1 MELQEMIMQ
10 NMKDNC
16 KKKCE
21 LPERKELLS
30 YLHSMLLITGRLD
43 IMYCN
48 AFLTE
53 ATQLLINAI
62 FLYEDGYFD
71 CAFYS
76 VRQASEVF
84 DSMLYLSN
92 KDNGELEKWIKKER
106 FPMDSK
112 IRNQLEKMV
121 YGYTEIKTIL
131 EDYFLH
137 HRELIN
143 KSHKIIHKQGFDTF
157 YVARLQE
164 NFAHEEDEKLFLE
177 VLKYTIGIGII
188 LFVLLEPLA
197 LALADDEVNG
207 KLNFDFMTEPID
219 CTYFE
224 RFLGLNDIV
233 DRLLKSNY
241 YKGFVAQFEDR
252 ERMNMATYS
261 VIREGAWDID
271 SLDEIE
277 KQIHLLNS
285 YEKYMFQILKLGIKV
300 SNFYYMDGIGWYLT
314 TYKSAYQRNCFG
326 SSEFEK
332 YLKEDMR
339 FNQKCEKIYIS
350 VVSMYDEKLFLE
362 HNDALTENEI
372 ASLIVLERQTDEEY
386 AKLKEQIS
394 ALEKA
399 IGVTLNNKT
408 I

>member
-1 MELQEMIMQ
+1 MDLEEIIIE
-10 NMKDNC
+10 NIKNEC

-21 LPERKELLS
+21 LPERRELLL
-30 YLHSMLLITGRLD
+30 YLHNMMLITGRLD

-48 AFLTE
+48 AFLME
-53 ATQLLINAI
+53 ATRLLINSI

-92 KDNGELEKWIKKER
+92 KDNSELQKWITKER
-106 FPMDSK
+106 FPMDSN
-112 IRNQLEKMV
+112 IRNQLEKMD
-121 YGYTEIKTIL
+121 YGYKEIKTTL
-131 EDYFLH
+131 ADYFQH

-157 YVARLQE
+157 YAERFKK
-164 NFAHEEDEKLFLE
+164 NFEHEEDEEFFLE

-188 LFVLLEPLA
+188 LFVLLEPIA

-207 KLNFDFMTEPID
+207 KLNFDLMTEPID

-224 RFLGLNDIV
+224 KFLGLNDIV

-241 YKGFVAQFEDR
+241 YKDFAAQFEDR
-252 ERMNMATYS
+252 EHMNIATYS
-261 VIREGAWDID
+261 VIREGVWDID
-271 SLDEIE
+271 SLDDIE
-277 KQIHLLNS
+277 KQVHLLNS
-285 YEKYMFQILKLGIKV
+285 YQKYMFQILKLGIKV
-300 SNFYYMDGIGWYLT
+300 SNFYYMDGMVWNLT

-326 SSEFEK
+326 SSEFGK
-332 YLKEDMR
+332 YLKEGAR
-339 FNQKCEKIYIS
+339 FNQKCENVYIS

-362 HNDALTENEI
+362 HNDVLTGNEI
-372 ASLIVLERQTDEEY
+372 ALLTELERQANEEY
-386 AKLKEQIS
+386 AKLNDEI
-394 ALEKA
+394 EK
-399 IGVTLNNKT
+399 IINMNVEL
-408 I
+408 

>member
-1 MELQEMIMQ
+1 MNLEEMIIE
-10 NMKDNC
+10 NMKDEC

-30 YLHSMLLITGRLD
+30 YLHNMMLITGRLD

-53 ATQLLINAI
+53 ATQLLINSI

-92 KDNGELEKWIKKER
+92 KDNSELEKWKAKER

-112 IRNQLEKMV
+112 IRSQLEQMV
-121 YGYTEIKTIL
+121 YGYKEIKTIL
-131 EDYFLH
+131 DDYFKC

-143 KSHKIIHKQGFDTF
+143 KSHKIIHKQGLDTF
-157 YVARLQE
+157 YAARLKKGFAYEE
-164 NFAHEEDEKLFLE
+164 NEKLFMK

-188 LFVLLEPLA
+188 LFVILEPIA
-197 LALADDEVNG
+197 LALTDDEVNG
-207 KLNFDFMTEPID
+207 KLNFDFLTEPID
-219 CTYFE
+219 CGYFE
-224 RFLGLNDIV
+224 RFLGLKDIV

-241 YKGFVAQFEDR
+241 YKEFAAQFEDR
-252 ERMNMATYS
+252 ECMNIPIYS
-261 VIREGAWDID
+261 VIRENAWDIN

-277 KQIHLLNS
+277 KQIYLLRP
-285 YEKYMFQILKLGIKV
+285 YEKFMFKILKLGIKV
-300 SNFYYMDGIGWYLT
+300 TNFYYADGLGWYLT

-326 SSEFEK
+326 SSEFKK
-332 YLKEDMR
+332 YLNEDMR
-339 FNQKCEKIYIS
+339 FNQKCEKVYIS
-350 VVSMYDEKLFLE
+350 VVSMYDDKLFLE
-362 HNDALTENEI
+362 HNEALTENEVEL
-372 ASLIVLERQTDEEY
+372 LIELEKQTNEEY
-386 AKLKEQIS
+386 VKLNEELK
-394 ALEKA
+394 ALEKVMA
-399 IGVTLNNKT
+399 MTVEQ
-408 I
+408 

>member
-1 MELQEMIMQ
+1 MDLEEMIIE
-10 NMKDNC
+10 NMKDEC
-16 KKKCE
+16 KKKCK

-30 YLHSMLLITGRLD
+30 YLHNMMLITGRLD

-53 ATQLLINAI
+53 ATQLLINSI

-76 VRQASEVF
+76 IRQASEVF
-84 DSMLYLSN
+84 NSMLYLSN
-92 KDNGELEKWIKKER
+92 EDSGELEKWNAKER

-121 YGYTEIKTIL
+121 YGYKEIKIIL
-131 EDYFLH
+131 DDYFKH

-164 NFAHEEDEKLFLE
+164 NFAYEDDEKFFME

-188 LFVLLEPLA
+188 LFVILEPIA
-197 LALADDEVNG
+197 LALADDEVSG
-207 KLNFDFMTEPID
+207 KLNFDFLTEPID
-219 CTYFE
+219 CNYFE
-224 RFLGLNDIV
+224 RFLGLEDIV

-241 YKGFVAQFEDR
+241 YKGFAAQFEDR
-252 ERMNMATYS
+252 ECMNIATYS
-261 VIREGAWDID
+261 VIRENAWDIS

-277 KQIHLLNS
+277 KQIHLLRP
-285 YEKYMFQILKLGIKV
+285 YEKFMFKILKLGIKV
-300 SNFYYMDGIGWYLT
+300 TNFYYMDGLGWYLT

-326 SSEFEK
+326 SSEFKK
-332 YLKEDMR
+332 YLNEGMR

-362 HNDALTENEI
+362 HNEALTENEI
-372 ASLIVLERQTDEEY
+372 ASLIELEKRTDEEY
-386 AKLKEQIS
+386 AKLNEELR
-394 ALEKA
+394 ALEK
-399 IGVTLNNKT
+399 IMDMTVK
-408 I
+408 

>member
-1 MELQEMIMQ
+1 MIIE
-10 NMKDNC
+10 NMKDEC
-16 KKKCE
+16 KNKCE
-21 LPERKELLS
+21 LPEREGLLS
-30 YLHSMLLITGRLD
+30 YLHGMMLITGRMD

-53 ATQLLINAI
+53 ATQLLINSI

-84 DSMLYLSN
+84 NAMLFLSN
-92 KDNGELEKWIKKER
+92 EDSSELEKWNAKER

-112 IRNQLEKMV
+112 VRNQLEQMV
-121 YGYTEIKTIL
+121 DGYKEIRIIL
-131 EDYFLH
+131 DDYFKR

-157 YVARLQE
+157 YVARLRKS
-164 NFAHEEDEKLFLE
+164 FAYEEDEKLFLE

-188 LFVLLEPLA
+188 LFVILEPIA

-207 KLNFDFMTEPID
+207 KLNFDFLTEPID
-219 CTYFE
+219 CNYFE
-224 RFLGLNDIV
+224 RFLGLNNIV
-233 DRLLKSNY
+233 ERLLKSNY
-241 YKGFVAQFEDR
+241 YKGFAAQFKDR
-252 ERMNMATYS
+252 ECMNMATYS
-261 VIREGAWDID
+261 VIREGAWDIN

-277 KQIHLLNS
+277 KQIHLLNA

-300 SNFYYMDGIGWYLT
+300 SNFYYMNGMGWYLT

-326 SSEFEK
+326 NSEFEK
-332 YLKEDMR
+332 YLKEDMK

-350 VVSMYDEKLFLE
+350 VVSIYDENLFLE

-372 ASLIVLERQTDEEY
+372 ASLVALERKTDEEY
-386 AKLKEQIS
+386 VKLKEQIS

-399 IGVTLNNKT
+399 MRVTLNSKT
-408 I
+408 T

>member
-1 MELQEMIMQ
+1 MDLQEMIMQ

-30 YLHSMLLITGRLD
+30 YLHGMLLITGRLD

-53 ATQLLINAI
+53 VTQLLINSI

-92 KDNGELEKWIKKER
+92 KDNGELKKWVKKER

-112 IRNQLEKMV
+112 IRNQLDKMV
-121 YGYTEIKTIL
+121 YGYTEIKTVL
-131 EDYFLH
+131 YDYFQH

-164 NFAHEEDEKLFLE
+164 NFAHEKDEKFFLE

-219 CTYFE
+219 CNYFE
-224 RFLGLNDIV
+224 RFLGLEDIV

-241 YKGFVAQFEDR
+241 YKEFAAQFEDR
-252 ERMNMATYS
+252 ECMNMATYS
-261 VIREGAWDID
+261 VIRENAWDIN

-277 KQIHLLNS
+277 KQIHLLRP
-285 YEKYMFQILKLGIKV
+285 YEKFMFKILKLGIKV
-300 SNFYYMDGIGWYLT
+300 TNFYYMDGFGWYLT
-314 TYKSAYQRNCFG
+314 TYKSSYQRSCFD
-326 SSEFEK
+326 SSEFKK
-332 YLKEDMR
+332 YLKEGKR

-362 HNDALTENEI
+362 HNDVLTGNKIALLTE
-372 ASLIVLERQTDEEY
+372 LERQANEEY
-386 AKLKEQIS
+386 AKLNDEI
-394 ALEKA
+394 EK
-399 IGVTLNNKT
+399 IINMNVEL
-408 I
+408 

>member
-1 MELQEMIMQ
+1 MDLDEMIMQ

-30 YLHSMLLITGRLD
+30 YLHGMLLITGRLD

-53 ATQLLINAI
+53 ATQLLINSI

-92 KDNGELEKWIKKER
+92 KDNGELKKWVKKER

-121 YGYTEIKTIL
+121 YGYTEIKTVL
-131 EDYFLH
+131 YDYFQH

-157 YVARLQE
+157 YAARLQE
-164 NFAHEEDEKLFLE
+164 NFVHEEDEKFFLE
-177 VLKYTIGIGII
+177 VLKYIIGIGII

-219 CTYFE
+219 CNYFE
-224 RFLGLNDIV
+224 RFLGLEDIV

-241 YKGFVAQFEDR
+241 YKEFAAQFKDKEC
-252 ERMNMATYS
+252 MNMATYS
-261 VIREGAWDID
+261 VIRENAWDIN

-277 KQIHLLNS
+277 KQIYLLRP
-285 YEKYMFQILKLGIKV
+285 YEKFMFKILKLGIKV
-300 SNFYYMDGIGWYLT
+300 TNFYYMDGFGWYLT
-314 TYKSAYQRNCFG
+314 TYKSSYQRSCFD
-326 SSEFEK
+326 SSEFKK
-332 YLKEDMR
+332 YLKEGKR

-362 HNDALTENEI
+362 HDNALTENEI
-372 ASLIVLERQTDEEY
+372 ASLIELEKRTDEEY
-386 AKLKEQIS
+386 AKLNEELK
-394 ALEKA
+394 ALEKIMDMA
-399 IGVTLNNKT
+399 VE
-408 I
+408 

>member
-1 MELQEMIMQ
+1 MDLQEMIMQ

-30 YLHSMLLITGRLD
+30 YLHGMLLITGRLD

-53 ATQLLINAI
+53 ATQLLINSI

-92 KDNGELEKWIKKER
+92 KDNGELKKWVKKER

-121 YGYTEIKTIL
+121 YGYTEIKTVL
-131 EDYFLH
+131 YDYFQH

-157 YVARLQE
+157 YAARLQE
-164 NFAHEEDEKLFLE
+164 NFVHEEDEKFFLE

-219 CTYFE
+219 CNYFE
-224 RFLGLNDIV
+224 RFLGLEDIV

-241 YKGFVAQFEDR
+241 YKEFAAQFKDKEC
-252 ERMNMATYS
+252 MNMATYS
-261 VIREGAWDID
+261 VIRENAWDIN

-277 KQIHLLNS
+277 KQIYLLRP
-285 YEKYMFQILKLGIKV
+285 YEKFMFKILKLGIKV
-300 SNFYYMDGIGWYLT
+300 TNFY
-314 TYKSAYQRNCFG
+314 QRSCFD
-326 SSEFEK
+326 SSEFKK
-332 YLKEDMR
+332 YLKEGKR

-362 HNDALTENEI
+362 HDNALTENEI
-372 ASLIVLERQTDEEY
+372 ASLIELEKRTDEEY
-386 AKLKEQIS
+386 AKLNEELK
-394 ALEKA
+394 ALEKIMDMA
-399 IGVTLNNKT
+399 VE
-408 I
+408 

>member
-1 MELQEMIMQ
+1 MDLEEIVI
-10 NMKDNC
+10 NDIKDKG

-21 LPERKELLS
+21 LPERKELLF
-30 YLHSMLLITGRLD
+30 YLHSMMLITGRVD

-48 AFLTE
+48 AFLIE
-53 ATQLLINAI
+53 ATQLLINSI

-84 DSMLYLSN
+84 NSMLFLSN
-92 KDNGELEKWIKKER
+92 EDSGELEKWNAKER

-121 YGYTEIKTIL
+121 YGYKEIKTIL
-131 EDYFLH
+131 DDYFMH

-157 YVARLQE
+157 YAARLQN
-164 NFAHEEDEKLFLE
+164 NFAHEKDEKFFME

-188 LFVLLEPLA
+188 LFVILEPIA

-207 KLNFDFMTEPID
+207 KLNFDFLTEPID
-219 CTYFE
+219 CNYFE

-241 YKGFVAQFEDR
+241 YKEFAAQFEDR
-252 ERMNMATYS
+252 EYMNMAIYS
-261 VIREGAWDID
+261 VIRENVWDIS

-277 KQIHLLNS
+277 NQIYLLRP
-285 YEKYMFQILKLGIKV
+285 YEKFMFKILKLGIKV
-300 SNFYYMDGIGWYLT
+300 TNFYYMDGFGWYLT
-314 TYKSAYQRNCFG
+314 TYESAYQRRCFD
-326 SSEFEK
+326 SSELKK
-332 YLKEDMR
+332 YLKEGMR
-339 FNQKCEKIYIS
+339 FNKKCEKIYIS

-362 HNDALTENEI
+362 HDNALTEKEI
-372 ASLIVLERQTDEEY
+372 ALLIELEKQTEEEY
-386 AKLKEQIS
+386 AKLNEELK
-394 ALEKA
+394 ALEKIMDIA
-399 IGVTLNNKT
+399 VE
-408 I
+408 